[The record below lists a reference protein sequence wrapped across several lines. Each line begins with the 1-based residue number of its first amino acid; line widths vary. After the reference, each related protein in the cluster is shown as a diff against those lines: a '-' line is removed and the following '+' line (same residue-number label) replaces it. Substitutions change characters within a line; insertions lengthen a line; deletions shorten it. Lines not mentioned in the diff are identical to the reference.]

1 MCVHPAGSLDE
12 DVAKI
17 AKIFVSFIVNSLRF
31 RFLMLW
37 NIQNIAGVKGHKVIK
52 LSEDKGESMC
62 FLHDR
67 RLDFVF

>member
-1 MCVHPAGSLDE
+1 
-12 DVAKI
+12 
-17 AKIFVSFIVNSLRF
+17 
-31 RFLMLW
+31 MLW